1 MNHADHSWEQ
11 CPELHPAEYYG
22 PCRAGLHPEFGWG
35 TPCLNDATEYV
46 GVDSPTVGVRYGDT
60 FLPAES
66 LMRLCSD
73 HAAFA
78 ELLPG
83 FHSRKPLAP
92 PALTYPRPECQA

>member
-1 MNHADHSWEQ
+1 VNHADHQWQ
-11 CPELHPAEYYG
+11 DCPELNPKPRYYG

-46 GVDSPTVGVRYGDT
+46 EVHTQPSADVLVS
-60 FLPAES
+60 S

-73 HAAFA
+73 HSVLAS
-78 ELLPG
+78 LLVG

-92 PALTYPRPECQA
+92 PALTYQRPVSS

>member
-11 CPELHPAEYYG
+11 CPELHPAKYYG

-35 TPCLNDATEYV
+35 TPCLNDAVEYV
-46 GVDSPTVGVRYGDT
+46 EVHGQ
-60 FLPAES
+60 PAADVHVTS
-66 LMRLCSD
+66 LMRLCAD

-92 PALTYPRPECQA
+92 PALDYPRPEVSS